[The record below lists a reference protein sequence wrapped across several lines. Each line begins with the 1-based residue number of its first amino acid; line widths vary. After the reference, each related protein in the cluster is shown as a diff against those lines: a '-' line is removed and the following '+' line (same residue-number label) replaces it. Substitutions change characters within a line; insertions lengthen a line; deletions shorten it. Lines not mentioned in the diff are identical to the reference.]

1 MNNNDVYIKCTCIMS
16 SSARL
21 ILVIC
26 AYIFGLGDFQSDY
39 SAIYMLF
46 TLILINYIYFFF
58 LLNLHTHYIYCCVQ
72 HEYNET
78 HSYLLITSGR

>member
-1 MNNNDVYIKCTCIMS
+1 MMCTSSVHVCIMS

-46 TLILINYIYFFF
+46 
-58 LLNLHTHYIYCCVQ
+58 
-72 HEYNET
+72 
-78 HSYLLITSGR
+78 